1 MKPKVLVFTPTY
13 NESQNIEVW
22 LKKVDSLVPQPDIL
36 IVDDSSSDG
45 TTQILLAKKKNNPR
59 LHVIIRAEKNGI
71 GSAHLL
77 ALNEAF
83 NKNYDLLITLDA
95 DLSHDPEDIPRFI
108 EASSNN
114 NYVVGT
120 RNRGGGNEMEGWRL
134 ILSKAANQICRILLP
149 TGLSEYTTAF
159 RCYDRK
165 AMKFL
170 VTYSPKSTGYSY
182 FIELTEL
189 LYRSGL
195 ILTEIPIIFKNRKR
209 GVSKIPNLQ
218 VLLSGFQILNLV
230 SSRMYWCLFI
240 KKSNVESHILKN

>member
-1 MKPKVLVFTPTY
+1 VKTKVLVFTPTY

-22 LKKVDSLVPQPDIL
+22 LKKVDSLSPQSDIL
-36 IVDDSSSDG
+36 IVDDSSLDG
-45 TTQILLAKKKNNPR
+45 TTQILLAKKKTNPR
-59 LHVIIRAEKNGI
+59 LHVIIRAEKSGI

-77 ALNEAF
+77 ALKEAF

-95 DLSHDPEDIPRFI
+95 DLSHDPGDIPRFI

-120 RNRGGGNEMEGWRL
+120 RNHGGGNEMVGWRL
-134 ILSKAANQICRILLP
+134 VLSKGANQICRILLP

-170 VTYSPKSTGYSY
+170 ITNSPKSTGYAY

-189 LYRSGL
+189 LHRSGL
-195 ILTEIPIIFKNRKR
+195 ILSEIPIIFKNRKK

-230 SSRMYWCLFI
+230 SSRIYWCLFI
-240 KKSNVESHILKN
+240 KKVKH